1 MTTWHWVRHGPTHE
15 KAFVGWRDVPADLSD
30 TDLIARVRDHLP
42 QEALMI
48 SSDLIRSVH
57 TADVLTSADHMRLPH
72 DPDLR
77 EMDFGVWDGMQF
89 DAVAARDP
97 ELSRA
102 FWEKPGDIRAPDGE
116 SWNDTMARVNRVVD
130 RLNAAHPDR
139 HIIAV
144 AHFGVILTQVQRAL
158 GVSAY
163 EAMAHKIDN
172 ISVTTLQHL
181 GDAQWRVSQINHLP

>member
-15 KAFVGWRDVPADLSD
+15 KTFVGWRDVPADL
-30 TDLIARVRDHLP
+30 TDAERIARLDAHLP
-42 QEALMI
+42 HEALLI
-48 SSDLIRSVH
+48 SSDLIRCVA
-57 TADVLTSADHMRLPH
+57 TADVLEARARARLPH
-72 DPDLR
+72 HADLR
-77 EMDFGVWDGMQF
+77 EMHFGVWDGMHF
-89 DAVAARDP
+89 KEVAARDP

-102 FWEKPGDIRAPDGE
+102 YWEKPGDVQAPGGE
-116 SWNDTMARVNRVVD
+116 SWNQTAARVNRVVD
-130 RLNAAHPDR
+130 AMNSSHPDS

-172 ISVTTLQHL
+172 LSVTTLRH
-181 GDAQWRVSQINHLP
+181 DAGSWEAAVINHLP